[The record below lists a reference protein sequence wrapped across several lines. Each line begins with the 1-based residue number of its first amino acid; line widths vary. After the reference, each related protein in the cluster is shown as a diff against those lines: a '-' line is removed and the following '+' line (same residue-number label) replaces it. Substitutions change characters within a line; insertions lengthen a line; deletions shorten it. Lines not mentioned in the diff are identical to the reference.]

1 MEALIE
7 DSGGLSG
14 LLAILMIFGIG
25 FLAVSGG
32 LFIGFVK
39 MLRQT
44 RTSRNSESDAEDTKA
59 FQDMQ
64 RSFRRMEERIE
75 ALETLMIEN
84 SKHERFE
91 TELR

>member
-1 MEALIE
+1 MEPVLNNPE
-7 DSGGLSG
+7 DLTGLVAV
-14 LLAILMIFGIG
+14 LLAFGIG

-44 RTSRNSESDAEDTKA
+44 RTSRNSAGDAEEAKA

-64 RSFRRMEERIE
+64 RSLRRMEERIE

-91 TELR
+91 AELR